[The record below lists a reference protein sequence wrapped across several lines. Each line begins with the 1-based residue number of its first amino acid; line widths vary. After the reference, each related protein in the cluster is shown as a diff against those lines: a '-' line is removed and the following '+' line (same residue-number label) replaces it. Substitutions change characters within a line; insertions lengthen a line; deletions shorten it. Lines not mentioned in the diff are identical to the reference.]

1 MCSLFMYHK
10 ADVQM
15 KRKSLFGK
23 ICKRKWKK
31 VEENEKCVMGGDLNG
46 HIGRGNDV
54 IGRIHGRNSVGE
66 LNEE

>member
-1 MCSLFMYHK
+1 
-10 ADVQM
+10 M